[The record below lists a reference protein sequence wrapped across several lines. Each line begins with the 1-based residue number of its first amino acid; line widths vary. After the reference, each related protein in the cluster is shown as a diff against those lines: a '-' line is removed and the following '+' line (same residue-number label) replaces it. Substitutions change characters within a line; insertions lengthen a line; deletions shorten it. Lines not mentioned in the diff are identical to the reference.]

1 MRWKKHNSYRY
12 IGVTGFMNNSE
23 VKKAIEIVPE
33 NTTYNL
39 MVGILMSSKTLA
51 GFANKYPSRYPQ
63 RENIADIFIDHPK
76 ALNLVHY
83 STDTPEKLLFEL
95 YCLTDLGGK
104 NLDGFQLN
112 IAWPS
117 IVQLEDYF
125 FDHPETFIV
134 LQIGKRAMA
143 EVDNSPK
150 KLADMIENYLGII
163 DAILIDESGGK
174 GESLNIIKIREYLKV
189 IHDRQYP
196 IGLGVAG
203 GLGPKTVHIVKPLF
217 EEFDEFNIDAENAL
231 RTPKPEDALDCAAMK
246 EYLTKAYNMH

>member
-76 ALNLVHY
+76 ALNLIHY

-104 NLDGFQLN
+104 NLDGF
-112 IAWPS
+112 
-117 IVQLEDYF
+117 
-125 FDHPETFIV
+125 
-134 LQIGKRAMA
+134 
-143 EVDNSPK
+143 
-150 KLADMIENYLGII
+150 
-163 DAILIDESGGK
+163 
-174 GESLNIIKIREYLKV
+174 
-189 IHDRQYP
+189 
-196 IGLGVAG
+196 
-203 GLGPKTVHIVKPLF
+203 
-217 EEFDEFNIDAENAL
+217 
-231 RTPKPEDALDCAAMK
+231 
-246 EYLTKAYNMH
+246 

>member
-1 MRWKKHNSYRY
+1 M
-12 IGVTGFMNNSE
+12 
-23 VKKAIEIVPE
+23 
-33 NTTYNL
+33 
-39 MVGILMSSKTLA
+39 
-51 GFANKYPSRYPQ
+51 
-63 RENIADIFIDHPK
+63 
-76 ALNLVHY
+76 
-83 STDTPEKLLFEL
+83 
-95 YCLTDLGGK
+95 
-104 NLDGFQLN
+104 
-112 IAWPS
+112 
-117 IVQLEDYF
+117 QLEDYF

-174 GESLNIIKIREYLKV
+174 GESLNIIKIRVYLKV